1 LKEWI
6 IQYHRHG
13 KPIPEGF
20 ERHDGLDDT
29 HHGHHA
35 CLAVML
41 SADVDS
47 AADRAGDIRADKT
60 PALASEIP
68 PGVGAPLCQCGQPLK
83 TEDRSHGI
91 FTLCCGRQLES
102 CCGE

>member
-35 CLAVML
+35 CLAVQ
-41 SADVDS
+41 
-47 AADRAGDIRADKT
+47 T
-60 PALASEIP
+60 
-68 PGVGAPLCQCGQPLK
+68 LCQCGQPLK
-83 TEDRSHGI
+83 TIDDHGHVRTACCNQI
-91 FTLCCGRQLES
+91 VSGCCGDV
-102 CCGE
+102 

>member
-1 LKEWI
+1 MKEWVI
-6 IQYHRHG
+6 SYIRHG
-13 KPIPEGF
+13 QPIPEGF

-29 HHGHHA
+29 HHGHYA
-35 CLAVML
+35 CFAVQ
-41 SADVDS
+41 A
-47 AADRAGDIRADKT
+47 
-60 PALASEIP
+60 
-68 PGVGAPLCQCGQPLK
+68 LCQCGQPLK

>member
-35 CLAVML
+35 SFIVQEVSVTDDTPPTLPNL
-41 SADVDS
+41 SSD
-47 AADRAGDIRADKT
+47 
-60 PALASEIP
+60 PH
-68 PGVGAPLCQCGQPLK
+68 Q
-83 TEDRSHGI
+83 TE
-91 FTLCCGRQLES
+91 
-102 CCGE
+102 